1 MAEDKRYTFKIV
13 SRKDASGKISLEF
26 AWDENQGLGTQC
38 HAAADALLSGK
49 ATDQGTWQDPA
60 RVKTVAPVEEV
71 EDDQSQVRRQS
82 PQVVQQRI

>member
-1 MAEDKRYTFKIV
+1 MTEDKRYTFKIV

-49 ATDQGTWQDPA
+49 AIDQGVWQDP
-60 RVKTVAPVEEV
+60 VKAAPVQEV
-71 EDDQSQVRRQS
+71 EDDHTQIRRQS